1 MLGKISF
8 FTARNLRTFN
18 RFMRIVNTQEAV
30 YQSNLATDNKI
41 TLVILISKGFETSSW
56 ELTELLEG

>member
-1 MLGKISF
+1 
-8 FTARNLRTFN
+8 
-18 RFMRIVNTQEAV
+18 MRIVNTQEAV